1 MATQTID
8 FNDVTSVTFDNQ
20 DVYEVYLNNTKMWNA
35 TPLGYYLAIK
45 GTDNVLYYMNKGDNH
60 NVVSSTTPS
69 TVWTIDFNSGI
80 ISNDGDY
87 LYVYHTA
94 SATIYVGEYYE
105 PQYNPT
111 YFVNY
116 GVYNTRYN
124 QFFFTIKLNSSHNF
138 VGERGSNINLPT
150 SNSPYNFQIIPVY
163 A

>member
-35 TPLGYYLAIK
+35 TPIGYYLAIK

-87 LYVYHTA
+87 LYVYQT
-94 SATIYVGEYYE
+94 SSPTIYIGEYYVS
-105 PQYNPT
+105 QYSMNA
-111 YFVNY
+111 FVYY
-116 GVYNTRYN
+116 GIYNTRDSRYYY
-124 QFFFTIKLNSSHNF
+124 TIYLNNSHNF
-138 VGERGSNINLPT
+138 VGGRMNSLSIPT